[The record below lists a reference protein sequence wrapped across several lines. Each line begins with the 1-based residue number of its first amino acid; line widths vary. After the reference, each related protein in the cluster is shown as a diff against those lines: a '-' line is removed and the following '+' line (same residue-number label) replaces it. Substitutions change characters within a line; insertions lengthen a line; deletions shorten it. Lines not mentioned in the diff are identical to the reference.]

1 LGDVLFRYAD
11 EVSYV
16 LLGAGTVNPVPV
28 DQFEA
33 LEVEGIRRFL
43 VGVCGADRVSGRQ
56 SGGASGQFAVESVLS
71 TFAGAPMCSR
81 HYEA

>member
-1 LGDVLFRYAD
+1 MLFHAAH
-11 EVSYV
+11 EVPYPV
-16 LLGAGTVNPVPV
+16 LGAGTVNPVPV
-28 DQFEA
+28 DRCDA
-33 LEVEGIRRFL
+33 LDVEEVHHVRIGA
-43 VGVCGADRVSGRQ
+43 CGADRVSGRQ